1 MHGRW
6 LQRLLRVREVEVSPG
21 GAWWLGLVVGA
32 LAFGAMLLPAG
43 DAHAKF
49 VLINTGEEIYDVAEL
64 PPELAEEAPPGDW
77 KLGYMCS
84 HVGVFW
90 ADIWTWS
97 CELVAYEGN
106 TYADLPPE
114 LRTELEATYP
124 WGAAQRSVWNK
135 YGIWAFVGLAGIGI
149 FMSNNEDS

>member
-6 LQRLLRVREVEVSPG
+6 LQRLLRRREVKTGSHES
-21 GAWWLGLVVGA
+21 WWLGLVAGA
-32 LAFGAMLLPAG
+32 LVFGATVLAAG
-43 DAHAKF
+43 EAHAKF
-49 VLINTGEEIYDVAEL
+49 ILINTGEEVYEVAEL
-64 PPELAEEAPPGDW
+64 PPELAAEAPPGSW

-97 CELVAYEGN
+97 CELVAYDRTTH

-114 LRTELEATYP
+114 MKTELEAIYP
-124 WGAAQRSVWNK
+124 WSAAQRS
-135 YGIWAFVGLAGIGI
+135 A
-149 FMSNNEDS
+149 